1 MGKSVL
7 HDHSGI
13 STSLREDPLL
23 FILGRTGESCENHGN
38 RKSFRKFPFQM
49 ALKRL
54 ELFFQN
60 PEHSNQFQ
68 GTSTCH
74 CYRLETA
81 VV

>member
-1 MGKSVL
+1 MGKSVI

-13 STSLREDPLL
+13 STSLREDPL
-23 FILGRTGESCENHGN
+23 FYILERIGEFCEDHGN

-49 ALKRL
+49 ALNRL

-68 GTSTCH
+68 GTNI
-74 CYRLETA
+74 
-81 VV
+81 